1 MRLRLV
7 VVVTMIA
14 SAAAAIA
21 GRDQTPAPAAA
32 NQAAAP
38 TTEAALGPAIDQLG
52 AFDLATRTNA
62 SKAVRRAPATIAVP
76 MLAGA
81 ARTHKDEYVR
91 YRALVLLTDFGEA
104 PAAPVMKDLLED
116 KDNRVRLVAFGWFGN
131 HLDPSVLPRL
141 LTALDTEHSEFVR
154 PALTRTLA
162 AYGDDP
168 RARAALVPLVTR
180 GEDLFRSAVIEALG
194 DYHGKYATQ
203 PIADVAKL
211 DGPLQDDAVMALGKM
226 GDPSVLPSLSQL
238 QQHGPDDIQ
247 PAVAAAVCMITSN
260 CASQDEYLKKALAF
274 AVARENDPALLSRV
288 GHALGALG
296 AANHAPSLATLF
308 DAGVPS
314 KDPARGVIAVAIGT
328 VALRNPAAVLAALET
343 RADLPAALTLLRDAF
358 DMLSEED
365 YGQERFYAAVH
376 QAAIAAPAG
385 SKRRQVATAVID
397 ALEF

>member
-1 MRLRLV
+1 MSIRLGVLV
-7 VVVTMIA
+7 TVIA
-14 SAAAAIA
+14 SAAATIA
-21 GRDQTPAPAAA
+21 VHAQTPPPAGAG
-32 NQAAAP
+32 QTGAP

-52 AFDLATRTNA
+52 AFDLAVRTRA
-62 SKAVRRAPATIAVP
+62 SQAVRRAPATIAVP

-104 PAAPVMKDLLED
+104 PAAPVMRDLLGD
-116 KDNRVRLVAFGWFGN
+116 RDNRVRLVAYGWFGL
-131 HLDPSVLPRL
+131 HPDPAVLPRL
-141 LTALDTEHSEFVR
+141 LSALDTEHSEFVR
-154 PALTRTLA
+154 PALTRTVA

-168 RARAALVPLVTR
+168 RVRAALVPLVTR

-194 DYHGKYATQ
+194 DYHAKYAAA

-226 GDPSVLPSLSQL
+226 GDASMLPQLSQL
-238 QQHGPDDIQ
+238 QQHGPDDLQ
-247 PAVAAAVCMITSN
+247 PSIATAVCLITNN
-260 CASQDEYLKKALAF
+260 CAPQDEYLKKTLAF
-274 AVARENDPALLSRV
+274 AGSREEDTTLLSRV
-288 GHALGALG
+288 GHALGAL
-296 AANHAPSLATLF
+296 ASANHAASLVTLF
-308 DAGVPS
+308 DAGIPA
-314 KDPARGVIAVAIGT
+314 KDPARGVIAVAVGT

-343 RADLPAALTLLRDAF
+343 RTDLSGAVMLLRDSF

-376 QAAIAAPAG
+376 EAMTTAPAG
-385 SKRRQVATAVID
+385 SKRRQVATAVIS